1 MSQPFRVL
9 CLGAQPPDLVTSAF
23 GPFIVQACANLDEL
37 SRELAA
43 QSADALLLGVRE
55 AGGADRLLAWPGL
68 ARAVVEAAAVALAP
82 APTVNTAL
90 RLLQVGIRDVL
101 GERELNDESLG
112 RVLRL
117 AIERKRLDDAARRA
131 YSIDLT
137 TGLPNHHQL
146 LEHMTH
152 LLALREREPA
162 PMALIA
168 IHLEGFSAAER
179 QLGPEAANVLR
190 RKVAVRLRAS
200 LRASDVV
207 AALGGDTFAVL
218 LSWMD
223 TGEDGERVAQKLLA
237 SVSQPFQ
244 VAGRHLPMGVRIGVG
259 QYPLHGKDARDLLAR
274 AVSRASGEVMSRL
287 LALAPAANDEVRPA
301 GA

>member
-1 MSQPFRVL
+1 MSNPYRLL
-9 CLGAQPPDLVTSAF
+9 CLSAHPPDLVTSAF
-23 GPFIVQACANLDEL
+23 GPFVVQACASLDEL
-37 SRELAA
+37 ARELAA
-43 QSADALLLGVRE
+43 QASDVLLLGLKE
-55 AGGADRLLAWPGL
+55 AGGIERLLAWTGL
-68 ARAVVEAAAVALAP
+68 SRTVQEMAVVALAP
-82 APTVNTAL
+82 APTLNTSL

-101 GERELNDESLG
+101 AERELGDEGLG
-112 RVLRL
+112 RVLRI
-117 AIERKRLDDAARRA
+117 AIERKKLDDAARRA

-162 PMALIA
+162 AMALIA
-168 IHLEGFSAAER
+168 LHLEGFSAAEA

-207 AALGGDTFAVL
+207 SALGGDTFAVL

-223 TGEDGERVAQKLLA
+223 AGEDGERVAQKLLS

-244 VAGRHLPMGVRIGVG
+244 VAGRHIPMGVRIGVG
-259 QYPLHGKDARDLLAR
+259 QYPAHGKDARSLLAR
-274 AVSRASGEVMSRL
+274 AVSRASGEGMSRL
-287 LALAPAANDEVRPA
+287 LALSPAANDEAPPTS
-301 GA
+301 G